1 MDVESGLQA
10 ITARLGRFHVV
21 LCALL
26 STAYVYQALFNL
38 SFVFTTMR
46 SEHRCLVPDCETN
59 ASLTDMRPSWLD
71 GTVLPA
77 DTCSPFVL
85 DVQCGGRERANVT
98 VRCDQWVYP
107 DKDLSIMTEWD
118 LTCSN
123 DWLIAMVGTA
133 NSLGR
138 ALGLPLFG
146 YVSDVL
152 GRRIAL
158 LVGLGVSC
166 CLGIGRSF
174 APNYATFV
182 SLEFLDPLFYD
193 GIGGAAF
200 IMGMELMPTPARG
213 AWSAVTHVIFAFS
226 LAFLGVV
233 AWLLPHWR
241 LMLRAIYGSALLCLA
256 ALWFAPESVRW
267 LASKG
272 RSAEAFKIINKAAKM
287 NGIPDFT
294 PPPRVA
300 AAAAAAV
307 DDSEMEPPGKDPKAA
322 NTSAQSSFS
331 ADVREFCRSRIL
343 VLRLV
348 VSCLC
353 WVAIMFV
360 YDGLAV
366 YSVSLAGNQ
375 YVNFML
381 VELVEVPAALIAWKT
396 MAMAGRRATLMYS
409 IVPAAACCVSYHFLP
424 AAPHEAAWARTA
436 AVLLAKLFVTVA
448 YTATY
453 VLAAELFPTRL
464 RHTMYALSA
473 TCGRLGS
480 ALGPQMPLLRAY
492 MESLPLLVFGA
503 VCFLTGLLA
512 LTVPETANVALPD
525 TVEEAEAIGKTMKK
539 RGPLEDIE
547 LPHNT
552 ASRGASN
559 TPNT

>member
-77 DTCSPFVL
+77 DTCSPFML

-107 DKDLSIMTEWD
+107 DKDLSIMTE
-118 LTCSN
+118 
-123 DWLIAMVGTA
+123 
-133 NSLGR
+133 
-138 ALGLPLFG
+138 
-146 YVSDVL
+146 
-152 GRRIAL
+152 
-158 LVGLGVSC
+158 VGLVVCG
-166 CLGIGRSF
+166 
-174 APNYATFV
+174 T
-182 SLEFLDPLFYD
+182 PL
-193 GIGGAAF
+193 
-200 IMGMELMPTPARG
+200 
-213 AWSAVTHVIFAFS
+213 
-226 LAFLGVV
+226 
-233 AWLLPHWR
+233 
-241 LMLRAIYGSALLCLA
+241 
-256 ALWFAPESVRW
+256 FAPESVRW

-307 DDSEMEPPGKDPKAA
+307 DDSGKDPKGRHH
-322 NTSAQSSFS
+322 
-331 ADVREFCRSRIL
+331 VRVRRAGR
-343 VLRLV
+343 VLRL
-348 VSCLC
+348 
-353 WVAIMFV
+353 
-360 YDGLAV
+360 
-366 YSVSLAGNQ
+366 AGGQ
-375 YVNFML
+375 PVRQL
-381 VELVEVPAALIAWKT
+381 H
-396 MAMAGRRATLMYS
+396 AGGAGG
-409 IVPAAACCVSYHFLP
+409 
-424 AAPHEAAWARTA
+424 EAAWARTA

-559 TPNT
+559 TSNT